1 VIQFETSFE
10 KKMSSLETIK
20 PMKEKDGS
28 WRVSGYYLKKQTRSA
43 EQSGREFLFP
53 SKLFQLAAFKP

>member
-1 VIQFETSFE
+1 
-10 KKMSSLETIK
+10 
-20 PMKEKDGS
+20 MKEKDGS